1 MKVFSP
7 GSLPRTAGSNATR
20 PGPPSET
27 RTAVEVL
34 GSHGQPLELLAAAN
48 AREFVLVAAQ
58 QEKAVKL
65 PAVRHKE
72 NRGIVEI
79 AEDKVLVTGL

>member
-1 MKVFSP
+1 MSW
-7 GSLPRTAGSNATR
+7 
-20 PGPPSET
+20 
-27 RTAVEVL
+27 

-65 PAVRHKE
+65 PAVRLEE
-72 NRGIVEI
+72 NRLEALDLTILAAAGSNTR
-79 AEDKVLVTGL
+79 KLR